1 MLSKAG
7 WYPFELFLVFAF
19 VFVVA
24 TLTMEVNA
32 VFRLS
37 T

>member
-1 MLSKAG
+1 MLFGAG
-7 WYPFELFLVFAF
+7 WHSFELFLVFAF

-24 TLTMEVNA
+24 TLTMVVNA